1 MSGPDS
7 RPVRSRLL
15 AWLWRDYLR
24 QHLGLLLVAIFFMTI
39 EGSMLGALS
48 YMMKP
53 MFDDIF
59 VGGDAGAIWGVG
71 LAIAGIFTL
80 RAVSGVTQN
89 VLLTRI
95 AQRTA
100 AALRLDL
107 LRRLMRLDGAFHLAH
122 PPGFLIQR
130 IQTDVRAINDVW
142 RAVITGTGRDAVSLV
157 ALMGVAV
164 SIDWRWTLVTLIGAP
179 LMLLPVALV
188 QRFVRRQARRA
199 TDLGA
204 ALATR
209 LDEIFHGIV
218 PVKLNR
224 LEEYQ
229 AEKFAEKTEQYVQA
243 EIRAAFGSALI
254 PGMVDIMAGLGLL
267 AVLVYSG
274 HEITGGDKTVGEFMS
289 FFAAMGLAFDPIRR
303 LGTISGL
310 WQVAAAAIERVKVL
324 IDAPI
329 TLTSPASPVPPP
341 KGLPD
346 IALDRVTLS
355 YGDAPVLIDLN
366 LTAEAGK
373 TTALV
378 GASGAGKS
386 SVFNLLTRLVDPVS
400 GRVLVGGVGA
410 RDMALDDL
418 RGLFSVVSQ
427 EALLFDDTLR
437 ENILLGR
444 QDISD
449 AQLRAALDA
458 ANVSDF
464 LPALPQGLDTMVGPR
479 GSALSGGQRQRVA
492 IARALLRQSPVLLL
506 DEATSALDAQSEK
519 VVQDA
524 LDKLAGGRTTL
535 VIAHRLSTV
544 RAADKIVVMD
554 RGRVVDQ
561 GTHDE
566 LLARGG
572 LYADLYRLQFK
583 DEGRSPA
590 S

>member
-1 MSGPDS
+1 MSTGASAPNIA
-7 RPVRSRLL
+7 LL
-15 AWLWRDYLR
+15 RWLWRDYLR
-24 QHLGLLLVAIFFMTI
+24 PHVGLLLVALIFMTI

-53 MFDDIF
+53 MFDEIF
-59 VGGDAGAIWGVG
+59 VGGDTGAIWRVG
-71 LAIAGIFTL
+71 LTVAGIFTL

-95 AQRTA
+95 AQQTA

-107 LRRLMRLDGAFHLAH
+107 LRRLMRQDGTFHLAH
-122 PPGFLIQR
+122 PPGFLLQR
-130 IQTDVRAINDVW
+130 IQTDVNAINDVW
-142 RAVITGTGRDAVSLV
+142 RAVITGTGRDAVSLI
-157 ALMGVAV
+157 ALMGVAL
-164 SIDWRWTLVTLIGAP
+164 SIDWRWTLVTLVGAP
-179 LMLLPVALV
+179 LMILPVAV
-188 QRFVRRQARRA
+188 IQRFVRRQARTAR
-199 TDLGA
+199 DLGA

-209 LDEIFHGIV
+209 LDEVFHGIV

-224 LEEYQ
+224 LEAYQ
-229 AEKFAEKTEQYVQA
+229 ADRFAEKTAAYVRA
-243 EIRAAFGSALI
+243 EIRAAFGTALI
-254 PGMVDIMAGLGLL
+254 PGMVDVMAGLGLL
-267 AVLVYSG
+267 VVLVYSG
-274 HEITGGDKTVGEFMS
+274 NEIASGTKTVGEFMS

-310 WQVAAAAIERVKVL
+310 WQVAAAAIERIKEL
-324 IDAPI
+324 MDAPI
-329 TLTSPASPVPPP
+329 SLTSPAHPVPPP
-341 KGLPD
+341 QGLPG
-346 IALDRVTLS
+346 IELDEVTLS
-355 YGDAPVLIDLN
+355 YGDSPVLRGLS
-366 LTAEAGK
+366 LRAEAGK

-386 SVFNLLTRLVDPVS
+386 TVFNVLTRLVDPVA
-400 GRVLVGGVGA
+400 GHVRIGGVEA
-410 RDMALDDL
+410 RDMSLEDL

-427 EALLFDDTLR
+427 EALLFDETLR

-444 QDISD
+444 TDISD
-449 AQLRAALDA
+449 AQLQAALDA

-464 LPALPQGLDTMVGPR
+464 LPALGEGLDTVVGPR

-519 VVQDA
+519 MVQRA
-524 LDKLAGGRTTL
+524 LDQLAGGRTTL

-554 RGRVVDQ
+554 RGRVVDE
-561 GTHDE
+561 GRHEE

-572 LYADLYRLQFK
+572 LYADLYRLQFQ
-583 DEGRSPA
+583 DESLSPDP
-590 S
+590 